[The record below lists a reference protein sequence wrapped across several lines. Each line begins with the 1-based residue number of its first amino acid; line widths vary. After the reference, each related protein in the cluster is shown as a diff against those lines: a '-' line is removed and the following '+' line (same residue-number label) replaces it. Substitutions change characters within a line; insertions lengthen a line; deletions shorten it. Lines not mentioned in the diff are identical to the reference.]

1 MKHRKAK
8 AENMKVS
15 TRGRY
20 ALRAMMYLAA
30 NMDKKGLVVLKEISD
45 DQDISIKYL
54 ESIMRML
61 VSYGLVTSHKGKN
74 GGLALAKKPSEILFS
89 DILEAAE
96 GPMVLVDCVAKPEA
110 CKRSSDCNARKIWQD
125 YSRIFYDHFSKITLE
140 ELVKKYSGGEN
151 P

>member
-1 MKHRKAK
+1 
-8 AENMKVS
+8 MKVS

-30 NMDKKGLVVLKEISD
+30 NNDRKDMVILKEISD

-61 VSYGLVTSHKGKN
+61 VSYGLVSSYKGK
-74 GGLALAKKPSEILFS
+74 GGGMALAKKPSEILFS

-96 GPMVLVDCVAKPEA
+96 GPLTLVDCVDNPDSCDRSGKCRAK
-110 CKRSSDCNARKIWQD
+110 KLWDD
-125 YSRIFYDHFSKITLE
+125 YSKIIHDIFSKATLE
-140 ELVKKYSGGEN
+140 DLVKKYCGGKN